1 MRKWH
6 VAVVEDD
13 EITRSRIIAYF
24 HQEGYQVSEAA
35 NAVQLREVLA
45 LQRVDLI
52 LLDINLPDEN
62 GLLLTRQLRER
73 SDIGIIL
80 VTGRT
85 DSVDRIVGLEMGADD
100 YVTKPVELRELA
112 VRVKNLLWR
121 ISLVEKAEQNACL
134 PDNDRIIHFEN
145 YRLDIPKRK
154 LWQEDNLIKLTR
166 SEFELL
172 LAFSRYPQQVLSRER
187 LLSMISHRNDSPD
200 ERTIDVLIRR
210 LRNKLHAELF
220 TSIHSE
226 GYLFSTDVE

>member
-35 NAVQLREVLA
+35 NAVQLREILA

-100 YVTKPVELRELA
+100 YGRCDLIV
-112 VRVKNLLWR
+112 
-121 ISLVEKAEQNACL
+121 IC
-134 PDNDRIIHFEN
+134 EN
-145 YRLDIPKRK
+145 
-154 LWQEDNLIKLTR
+154 IKL
-166 SEFELL
+166 S
-172 LAFSRYPQQVLSRER
+172 LS
-187 LLSMISHRNDSPD
+187 
-200 ERTIDVLIRR
+200 
-210 LRNKLHAELF
+210 
-220 TSIHSE
+220 
-226 GYLFSTDVE
+226 